1 MAMIIHVLQTKV
13 WKINVLRINLKPT
26 LHMILPKR
34 KQELQVQ
41 QEKYVRKITVVHP

>member
-1 MAMIIHVLQTKV
+1 MAMIILQTKV

-26 LHMILPKR
+26 LHMILSKK

-41 QEKYVRKITVVHP
+41 RE